1 MTGRRD
7 EESRAATDWIPS
19 LLSPFRVTTMTTK
32 LMPVMLRAI
41 ALMILCLVMAPLALA
56 GDAIVVIVN
65 AANPVD
71 NLSTAELKKLFLSDR
86 SHWDTGKSVA
96 PVMVTGSLERAA
108 FLKTVCRMSDAD
120 FSKYFLQ
127 AAFTGKSATPP
138 KEVPSVAALKSFIV
152 SSPGAIGFV
161 KALDFHG
168 DGSDG
173 GVKAVKIDGLAAA
186 DPGYKLRM

>member
-1 MTGRRD
+1 MMKNNFM
-7 EESRAATDWIPS
+7 S
-19 LLSPFRVTTMTTK
+19 
-32 LMPVMLRAI
+32 VMLRAF
-41 ALMILCLVMAPLALA
+41 ALMILCAIIAPVAHA

-65 AANPVD
+65 AANPID

-86 SHWDTGKSVA
+86 SRWDTGKSVA
-96 PVMVTGSLERAA
+96 PVMVTGSPERTT
-108 FLKTVCRMSDAD
+108 FLKTVCGMSDSD
-120 FSKYFLQ
+120 FNKYFLQ

-138 KEVPSVAALKSFIV
+138 KEVSSVAALKSFVV

-173 GVKAVKIDGLAAA
+173 GVRAVKIDGLAAS
-186 DPGYKLRM
+186 DTGYKPRM